1 MILVMMTTLRI
12 QRYRTTF
19 KRQSVSLNYYTSRL
33 FLGMIRSEYFRL
45 ITMTTMNWTTLLAA
59 TRLGSKKSVSEQ
71 ARSPF
76 HKDYD
81 RIIFSQSFRQLNR
94 KTQVHPLT
102 QHDGIHT
109 RLTHSLE
116 VSCIG
121 RSLGML
127 AAEKIEKHLPAW
139 ISPADVG
146 AIIQAACLAHDI
158 GNPPFGHAG
167 EYAIRDWF
175 DQTYHLKPYL
185 FSAEQWADLRQFE
198 GNAQG
203 LRILTRLDYHPNDG
217 GMRLTCATL
226 GAYLKYP
233 WLSEVIDDTQF
244 KPNYLRPKF
253 GCYRS
258 EKDLLQTIAEQ
269 LGLIQ
274 LGDAHYC
281 RHPLTY
287 LLEAADDICYALID
301 LEDGIILN
309 MLSYEEVEPIFIALI
324 ADYGLPEELAKNTS
338 WQQKIAA
345 LRGRAMKRLV
355 DKVTDAFAYHHDEL
369 LTGQLKGS
377 LLHYCPADISQGIQ
391 QAKDLAREKI
401 FNHRSKADLE
411 LLAHASLQHL
421 LNAFIPLTAP
431 NRQMSFKEQ
440 RLLVILNSLGVSLAN
455 DHYHNVMQVLDVI
468 SKFSDHQAYAISQ
481 ELQGN
486 KVGLL

>member
-1 MILVMMTTLRI
+1 MIQMRWLELLSTIRI
-12 QRYRTTF
+12 
-19 KRQSVSLNYYTSRL
+19 
-33 FLGMIRSEYFRL
+33 
-45 ITMTTMNWTTLLAA
+45 
-59 TRLGSKKSVSEQ
+59 GSKKHNTEQ

-127 AAEKIEKHLPAW
+127 AAEKIKDQLPMW

-167 EYAIRDWF
+167 EYAIREWF
-175 DQTYHLKPYL
+175 DDASHGDFLAKLSPE
-185 FSAEQWADLRQFE
+185 EQADVRQFE

-203 LRILTRLDYHPNDG
+203 LRLLTKIDYHPNDG
-217 GMRLTCATL
+217 GMRLTYATL

-233 WLSEVIDDTQF
+233 WLSKTIEAQGDTPAS
-244 KPNYLRPKF
+244 KRAKF
-253 GCYRS
+253 GCYQA
-258 EKDLLQTIAEQ
+258 EKDILKQIAEQ

-274 LGDAHYC
+274 LGDYHWC

-309 MLSYEEVEPIFIALI
+309 MLSYEEVEPIFLNLLGDFAIPKEL
-324 ADYGLPEELAKNTS
+324 GLTHS
-338 WQQKIAA
+338 TWQQKIAA
-345 LRGRAMKRLV
+345 LRGRVMKRLV
-355 DKVTDAFAYHHDEL
+355 EEVTTAFARHHFQIL
-369 LTGQLKGS
+369 SGQLQGS
-377 LLHYCPADISQGIQ
+377 LLQYCHPDIEIGINN
-391 QAKDLAREKI
+391 AKNLARDKI
-401 FNHRSKADLE
+401 FEHPQKAGLE
-411 LLAHASLQHL
+411 IIAHQSLQTI
-421 LNAFIPLTAP
+421 LNAFIPLTTP
-431 NRQMSFKEQ
+431 HKTLSFKEQ
-440 RLLVILNSLGVSLAN
+440 RLMSILQRSGIQFAHP
-455 DHYHNVMQVLDVI
+455 HYDNIMRVLDIVG
-468 SKFSDHQAYAISQ
+468 KFSDHQAYNLAQ

-486 KVGLL
+486 KVGSF

>member
-1 MILVMMTTLRI
+1 MTQMRWLELLSTIRI
-12 QRYRTTF
+12 
-19 KRQSVSLNYYTSRL
+19 
-33 FLGMIRSEYFRL
+33 
-45 ITMTTMNWTTLLAA
+45 
-59 TRLGSKKSVSEQ
+59 GSKKQSSEQ

-102 QHDGIHT
+102 QHDAIHT

-127 AAEKIEKHLPAW
+127 AAEKIKDELPVW

-167 EYAIRDWF
+167 EYAIREWF
-175 DQTYHLKPYL
+175 DDASHGDFLKAL
-185 FSAEQWADLRQFE
+185 SLEEQADVRQFE

-203 LRILTRLDYHPNDG
+203 LRLLTKIDYHPNNG
-217 GMRLTCATL
+217 GMRLTYATL

-233 WLSEVIDDTQF
+233 WLSKTIESQDNIPAS
-244 KPNYLRPKF
+244 KRAKF
-253 GCYRS
+253 GCYQS
-258 EKDLLQTIAEQ
+258 EKEILRQVAEQ

-274 LGDAHYC
+274 LGEYHYC

-309 MLSYEEVEPIFIALI
+309 MLSYEEVEPIFLALVGE
-324 ADYGLPEELAKNTS
+324 YGVPSELHTPFTT

-345 LRGRAMKRLV
+345 LRGRVMKRLV
-355 DKVTDAFAYHHDEL
+355 DEVTTAFAKHHFEIL
-369 LTGQLKGS
+369 AGQLQGS
-377 LLHYCPADISQGIQ
+377 LLQYCSNDIEMGINR
-391 QAKDLAREKI
+391 AKNLAREKI
-401 FNHRSKADLE
+401 FEHPQKAGLE
-411 LLAHASLQHL
+411 IVAHQSLQHIL
-421 LNAFIPLTAP
+421 DAFIPLTTP
-431 NRQMSFKEQ
+431 NKVNSFKEG
-440 RLLVILNSLGVSLAN
+440 RLMTILSGYGAN
-455 DHYHNVMQVLDVI
+455 FSDHHYDNIMQVLDII
-468 SKFSDHQAYAISQ
+468 SKFSDHQAYNLAQ
-481 ELQGN
+481 ELKGN
-486 KVGLL
+486 KVGFL

>member
-1 MILVMMTTLRI
+1 MTQMRWLELLSTVRI
-12 QRYRTTF
+12 
-19 KRQSVSLNYYTSRL
+19 
-33 FLGMIRSEYFRL
+33 
-45 ITMTTMNWTTLLAA
+45 
-59 TRLGSKKSVSEQ
+59 GSKKQSTEL

-127 AAEKIEKHLPAW
+127 AAEKIKDRLPPW

-167 EYAIRDWF
+167 EYAIREWF
-175 DQTYHLKPYL
+175 ADVSHTDFLKDL
-185 FSAEQWADLRQFE
+185 SAEQEADVRQFE

-203 LRILTRLDYHPNDG
+203 LRLLTKIDYHPNDG
-217 GMRLTCATL
+217 GMRLTYATL

-233 WLSEVIDDTQF
+233 WLSKTIASQGD
-244 KPNYLRPKF
+244 RPASQRAKF
-253 GCYRS
+253 GCYQA
-258 EKDLLQTIAEQ
+258 EKDILKQIAEE

-274 LGDAHYC
+274 LDEYQYC

-301 LEDGIILN
+301 LEDGISLN
-309 MLSYEEVEPIFIALI
+309 MLSYEEVEPVFLNLLG
-324 ADYGLPEELAKNTS
+324 DYGVPSEIAMDNTT

-345 LRGRAMKRLV
+345 LRGRVMKRLV
-355 DKVTDAFAYHHDEL
+355 NEVTTAFARHHDQIL
-369 LTGQLKGS
+369 SGQLQGG
-377 LLHYCPADISQGIQ
+377 LLQYCTADIESGIDR
-391 QAKDLAREKI
+391 AKELARDRI
-401 FNHRSKADLE
+401 FEHPQKAGLE
-411 LLAHASLQHL
+411 IIAHQCLQNIL
-421 LNAFIPLTAP
+421 DAFIPLTIP
-431 NRQMSFKEQ
+431 HKTLSFKEQ
-440 RLLVILNSLGVSLAN
+440 RLMSILQRSGAN
-455 DHYHNVMQVLDVI
+455 FTASHYENIMQVLDII
-468 SKFSDHQAYAISQ
+468 SKFSDHQAYNLSQ

>member
-1 MILVMMTTLRI
+1 MTHMRWLELLSTVRI
-12 QRYRTTF
+12 
-19 KRQSVSLNYYTSRL
+19 
-33 FLGMIRSEYFRL
+33 
-45 ITMTTMNWTTLLAA
+45 
-59 TRLGSKKSVSEQ
+59 GSKKQSSEQ

-127 AAEKIEKHLPAW
+127 AAEKIKDQLPVW

-167 EYAIRDWF
+167 EYAIREWF
-175 DQTYHLKPYL
+175 DDASHTDFLKDLSP
-185 FSAEQWADLRQFE
+185 EQEADVRQFE

-203 LRILTRLDYHPNDG
+203 LRLLTKIDYHPNDG
-217 GMRLTCATL
+217 GMRLTYATL

-233 WLSEVIDDTQF
+233 WLSKTIASQGNTPAS
-244 KPNYLRPKF
+244 KRAKF
-253 GCYRS
+253 GCYQS
-258 EKDLLQTIAEQ
+258 EKEILQQIAEQ

-274 LGDAHYC
+274 LGDFHYC

-287 LLEAADDICYALID
+287 LLEAADDMCYALID

-309 MLSYEEVEPIFIALI
+309 MLSYEEVEPIFLNLI
-324 ADYGLPEELAKNTS
+324 GDYGIPSELSMNTT

-345 LRGRAMKRLV
+345 LRGRVMKRLV
-355 DKVTDAFAYHHDEL
+355 DEVTTAFAKHHFEIL
-369 LTGQLKGS
+369 SGQLQGS
-377 LLHYCPADISQGIQ
+377 LLDYCPNDIGQGINR
-391 QAKDLAREKI
+391 AKDLARDKI
-401 FNHRSKADLE
+401 FEHPQKAGLE
-411 LLAHASLQHL
+411 IIAHQSLQNIL
-421 LNAFIPLTAP
+421 DAFIPLTTP
-431 NRQMSFKEQ
+431 NKTLSFKEQ
-440 RLLVILNSLGVSLAN
+440 RLMSILQRSGTQFGE
-455 DHYHNVMQVLDVI
+455 DHYENIMRVLDII
-468 SKFSDHQAYAISQ
+468 SKFSDHQAYNLSQ

-486 KVGLL
+486 KAGLM

>member
-1 MILVMMTTLRI
+1 MTQMRWLELLSTIRI
-12 QRYRTTF
+12 
-19 KRQSVSLNYYTSRL
+19 
-33 FLGMIRSEYFRL
+33 
-45 ITMTTMNWTTLLAA
+45 
-59 TRLGSKKSVSEQ
+59 GSKKQSSEQ

-127 AAEKIEKHLPAW
+127 AAEKIKDHLPVW

-167 EYAIRDWF
+167 EYAIREWF
-175 DQTYHLKPYL
+175 DDASHGDFLKALSPE
-185 FSAEQWADLRQFE
+185 EQADVRQFE

-203 LRILTRLDYHPNDG
+203 LRLLTKIDYHPNDG
-217 GMRLTCATL
+217 GMRLTYATL

-233 WLSEVIDDTQF
+233 WLSKTIASQGDTPASQ
-244 KPNYLRPKF
+244 RAKF
-253 GCYRS
+253 GCYQS
-258 EKDLLQTIAEQ
+258 EKEILKQISEQ

-274 LGDAHYC
+274 LGEDHYC

-309 MLSYEEVEPIFIALI
+309 MLSYEQVEPIFLNLI
-324 ADYGLPEELAKNTS
+324 GEYGIPSELANPHTP

-345 LRGRAMKRLV
+345 LRGRVMKRLV
-355 DKVTDAFAYHHDEL
+355 DEVTTAFAKHHFEIL
-369 LTGQLKGS
+369 SGQLKGS
-377 LLHYCPADISQGIQ
+377 LLQYCSADIEQGINK
-391 QAKDLAREKI
+391 AKNLAREKI
-401 FNHRSKADLE
+401 FEHPQKAGLE
-411 LLAHASLQHL
+411 IIAHQSLQHIL
-421 LNAFIPLTAP
+421 DAFIPLTTP
-431 NRQMSFKEQ
+431 DKVHSFKEG
-440 RLLVILNSLGVSLAN
+440 RLFSILSGYGARFS
-455 DHYHNVMQVLDVI
+455 DHHYDNIMQVLDIV
-468 SKFSDHQAYAISQ
+468 SKFSDHQAYNLAQ
-481 ELQGN
+481 ELKGN
-486 KVGLL
+486 KVGFL

>member
-1 MILVMMTTLRI
+1 MRWLELLSTVRI
-12 QRYRTTF
+12 
-19 KRQSVSLNYYTSRL
+19 
-33 FLGMIRSEYFRL
+33 
-45 ITMTTMNWTTLLAA
+45 
-59 TRLGSKKSVSEQ
+59 GSKKQSTEL

-127 AAEKIEKHLPAW
+127 AAEKIKDNLPAW

-167 EYAIRDWF
+167 EYAIREWF
-175 DQTYHLKPYL
+175 DDASHTDFLKDL
-185 FSAEQWADLRQFE
+185 SSEQEADVRQFE

-203 LRILTRLDYHPNDG
+203 LRLLTKIDYHPYDG
-217 GMRLTCATL
+217 GMRLTYATL

-233 WLSEVIDDTQF
+233 WLSEAIDPTGNT
-244 KPNYLRPKF
+244 PASRRPKF
-253 GCYRS
+253 GCYQS
-258 EKDLLQTIAEQ
+258 EKEILQEIAEQ

-274 LGDAHYC
+274 LGEYHYC

-301 LEDGIILN
+301 LEDGISLN
-309 MLSYEEVEPIFIALI
+309 MLSYAEVEPVFLNLLGE
-324 ADYGLPEELAKNTS
+324 YGTPEEINMPYTT

-345 LRGRAMKRLV
+345 LRGRVMKRLV
-355 DKVTDAFAYHHDEL
+355 DEVTTAFARHQQEIL
-369 LTGQLKGS
+369 MGQLQGS
-377 LLHYCPADISQGIQ
+377 LLGYCSADIEIGINR
-391 QAKDLAREKI
+391 AKELARDKI
-401 FNHRSKADLE
+401 FEHPQKAGLE
-411 LLAHASLQHL
+411 IIAHQSLQTIL
-421 LNAFIPLTAP
+421 DAFIPLTTP
-431 NRQMSFKEQ
+431 HKTLSFKEQ
-440 RLLVILNSLGVSLAN
+440 RLMAILKRSGAQFSA
-455 DHYHNVMQVLDVI
+455 DHYDNIMQVLDIV
-468 SKFSDHQAYAISQ
+468 SKFSDHQAYNLAQ
-481 ELQGN
+481 ELHGN
-486 KVGLL
+486 KAGLL

>member
-1 MILVMMTTLRI
+1 MTQMRWLELLSTVRI
-12 QRYRTTF
+12 
-19 KRQSVSLNYYTSRL
+19 
-33 FLGMIRSEYFRL
+33 
-45 ITMTTMNWTTLLAA
+45 
-59 TRLGSKKSVSEQ
+59 GSKKQSTEL

-127 AAEKIEKHLPAW
+127 AAEKIKDQLPPW
-139 ISPADVG
+139 VSPADVG

-167 EYAIRDWF
+167 EYAIREWF
-175 DQTYHLKPYL
+175 DDVSHTDFLKDLSP
-185 FSAEQWADLRQFE
+185 EQEADVRQFE

-203 LRILTRLDYHPNDG
+203 LRLLTKIDYHPNDG
-217 GMRLTCATL
+217 GMRLTYATL

-233 WLSEVIDDTQF
+233 WLSKTMASQV
-244 KPNYLRPKF
+244 YLPASSRAKF
-253 GCYRS
+253 GCYQA
-258 EKDLLQTIAEQ
+258 EKEILKQIAEE

-274 LGDAHYC
+274 LGEYRYC

-301 LEDGIILN
+301 LEDGISLN
-309 MLSYEEVEPIFIALI
+309 MLSYVEVEPVFLNLLG
-324 ADYGLPEELAKNTS
+324 DYGTPSEIGMPDTT

-345 LRGRAMKRLV
+345 LRGRVMKRLV
-355 DKVTDAFAYHHDEL
+355 NEVTTAFARHHDQIL
-369 LTGQLKGS
+369 SGQLQGT
-377 LLHYCPADISQGIQ
+377 LLQYCSSDIESGINR
-391 QAKDLAREKI
+391 AKELARDKI
-401 FNHRSKADLE
+401 FEHPQKAGLE
-411 LLAHASLQHL
+411 IIAHQSLQNIL
-421 LNAFIPLTAP
+421 DAFIPLTTP
-431 NRQMSFKEQ
+431 HKNLSFKEQ
-440 RLLVILNSLGVSLAN
+440 RLMSILQRSGAN
-455 DHYHNVMQVLDVI
+455 FKDSHYDNIMQVLDII
-468 SKFSDHQAYAISQ
+468 SKFSDHQAYNLSQ

-486 KVGLL
+486 KAGLL

>member
-1 MILVMMTTLRI
+1 MEHMRWLELLSTIRI
-12 QRYRTTF
+12 
-19 KRQSVSLNYYTSRL
+19 
-33 FLGMIRSEYFRL
+33 
-45 ITMTTMNWTTLLAA
+45 
-59 TRLGSKKSVSEQ
+59 GSKKQITEQ

-127 AAEKIEKHLPAW
+127 AAEKIKDHLPVW

-167 EYAIRDWF
+167 EYAIREWF
-175 DQTYHLKPYL
+175 DDASHGNFLQAL
-185 FSAEQWADLRQFE
+185 SAEEQADVRQFE

-203 LRILTRLDYHPNDG
+203 LRLLTKIDYHPNDG
-217 GMRLTCATL
+217 GMRLTYATL

-233 WLSEVIDDTQF
+233 WLSKTIASQGD
-244 KPNYLRPKF
+244 RPASQRAKF
-253 GCYRS
+253 GCYQS
-258 EKDLLQTIAEQ
+258 EKEVLQQIAEQ

-274 LGDAHYC
+274 LGEYHYC

-301 LEDGIILN
+301 LEDGIVLN
-309 MLSYEEVEPIFIALI
+309 MLSYEEVEPIFLDLI
-324 ADYGLPEELAKNTS
+324 ADYGRPEELSIPSST

-345 LRGRAMKRLV
+345 LRGRVMKRLV
-355 DKVTDAFAYHHDEL
+355 DEVTSAFAKHHFEIL
-369 LTGQLKGS
+369 SGQLRGS
-377 LLHYCPADISQGIQ
+377 LLQYCTEDIERGIER
-391 QAKDLAREKI
+391 AKNLARDKI
-401 FNHRSKADLE
+401 FEHPQKAGLE
-411 LLAHASLQHL
+411 IIAHQSLQNIL
-421 LNAFIPLTAP
+421 DAFIPLTTP
-431 NRQMSFKEQ
+431 HKTLSFKEQ
-440 RLLVILNSLGVSLAN
+440 RLMSMLQRAGINFESN
-455 DHYHNVMQVLDVI
+455 HYENIMQVLDII
-468 SKFSDHQAYAISQ
+468 SKFSDHQAYNLSQ

-486 KVGLL
+486 KAGLM

>member
-1 MILVMMTTLRI
+1 MMQMRWL
-12 QRYRTTF
+12 
-19 KRQSVSLNYYTSRL
+19 
-33 FLGMIRSEYFRL
+33 E
-45 ITMTTMNWTTLLAA
+45 LLS
-59 TRLGSKKSVSEQ
+59 TVRLGSKKQSTEQ

-127 AAEKIEKHLPAW
+127 AAEKIKDELPPW
-139 ISPADVG
+139 ITPADVG

-167 EYAIRDWF
+167 EYAIREWF
-175 DQTYHLKPYL
+175 DDASHTDFLKDLSP
-185 FSAEQWADLRQFE
+185 EQEADVRQFE

-203 LRILTRLDYHPNDG
+203 LRLLTKIDYHPNDG
-217 GMRLTCATL
+217 GMRLTYATL

-233 WLSEVIDDTQF
+233 WLSQTISSQGNVPASQ
-244 KPNYLRPKF
+244 RAKF
-253 GCYRS
+253 GCYQS
-258 EKDLLQTIAEQ
+258 EKEILAQIAEQ

-274 LGDAHYC
+274 LGDYHYC

-309 MLSYEEVEPIFIALI
+309 MLSYEEVEPIFLDLI
-324 ADYGLPEELAKNTS
+324 GDYGTPEELAMSTTT

-345 LRGRAMKRLV
+345 LRGRVMKRLV
-355 DKVTDAFAYHHDEL
+355 EEVSTAFARKHGEIL
-369 LTGQLKGS
+369 MGQLSGS
-377 LLHYCPADISQGIQ
+377 LLQYCSPDIEQGINK
-391 QAKDLAREKI
+391 AKNLAKNKI
-401 FNHRSKADLE
+401 FEHPQKAGLE
-411 LLAHASLQHL
+411 IIAHQSLQHIL
-421 LNAFIPLTAP
+421 DAFIPLTTP
-431 NRQMSFKEQ
+431 NKTLSFKEN
-440 RLLVILNSLGVSLAN
+440 RLFAILTRAGTHFSD
-455 DHYHNVMQVLDVI
+455 DHYDNIMQVLDLI
-468 SKFSDHQAYAISQ
+468 SKFSDHQAYNLAQ

-486 KVGLL
+486 KAGLL

>member
-1 MILVMMTTLRI
+1 MMQMRWLELLSTVRI
-12 QRYRTTF
+12 
-19 KRQSVSLNYYTSRL
+19 
-33 FLGMIRSEYFRL
+33 
-45 ITMTTMNWTTLLAA
+45 
-59 TRLGSKKSVSEQ
+59 GSKKQNTEL

-127 AAEKIEKHLPAW
+127 AAEKIKDELPMW

-167 EYAIRDWF
+167 EYAIREWF
-175 DQTYHLKPYL
+175 DDASHGNFLEKLSPE
-185 FSAEQWADLRQFE
+185 EQADVRQFE

-203 LRILTRLDYHPNDG
+203 LRLLTKIDYHPNDG
-217 GMRLTCATL
+217 GMRLTYATL

-233 WLSEVIDDTQF
+233 WLSKTIESQGNTPAS
-244 KPNYLRPKF
+244 KRAKF
-253 GCYRS
+253 GCYQA
-258 EKDLLQTIAEQ
+258 EKEILQQIAEQ

-274 LGDAHYC
+274 LGEYHYC

-309 MLSYEEVEPIFIALI
+309 MLSYEEVEPIFLSLLGEYSA
-324 ADYGLPEELAKNTS
+324 PTELSMPDTT

-345 LRGRAMKRLV
+345 LRGRVMKRLV
-355 DKVTDAFAYHHDEL
+355 EEVTSAFAKHHFEIL
-369 LTGQLKGS
+369 SGQLAGS
-377 LLHYCPADISQGIQ
+377 LLQYCAADIELGINR
-391 QAKDLAREKI
+391 AKDLARDKI
-401 FNHRSKADLE
+401 FEHPLKAGLE
-411 LLAHASLQHL
+411 IIAHQSLQNIL
-421 LNAFIPLTAP
+421 DAFIPLTTP
-431 NRQMSFKEQ
+431 HKTLSFKEQ
-440 RLLVILNSLGVSLAN
+440 RLMAILCRSGAHFGSN
-455 DHYHNVMQVLDVI
+455 HYENIMQVLDII
-468 SKFSDHQAYAISQ
+468 SKFSDHQAYNLSQ

-486 KVGLL
+486 KAGLI

>member
-1 MILVMMTTLRI
+1 MEQMRWLELLSTVRI
-12 QRYRTTF
+12 
-19 KRQSVSLNYYTSRL
+19 
-33 FLGMIRSEYFRL
+33 
-45 ITMTTMNWTTLLAA
+45 
-59 TRLGSKKSVSEQ
+59 GSKKQSSEQ

-127 AAEKIEKHLPAW
+127 AAEKIKDELPVW

-167 EYAIRDWF
+167 EYAIREWF
-175 DQTYHLKPYL
+175 DDASHGNFLKKLTPE
-185 FSAEQWADLRQFE
+185 EQADVRQFE

-203 LRILTRLDYHPNDG
+203 LRLLTKIDYHPNDG
-217 GMRLTCATL
+217 GMRLTYATL

-233 WLSEVIDDTQF
+233 WLSKTIASQGD
-244 KPNYLRPKF
+244 RPANQRAKF
-253 GCYRS
+253 GCYQS
-258 EKDLLQTIAEQ
+258 EKETLKQIAEQ

-274 LGDAHYC
+274 LGEYQYC

-309 MLSYEEVEPIFIALI
+309 MLSYEEVEPVFLDLI
-324 ADYGLPEELAKNTS
+324 ADYGRPEELSMPTT

-345 LRGRAMKRLV
+345 LRGRVMKRLV
-355 DKVTDAFAYHHDEL
+355 DEVTTAFAKHHFEIL
-369 LTGQLKGS
+369 SGQLKGS
-377 LLHYCPADISQGIQ
+377 LLQYCSEDIERGIER
-391 QAKDLAREKI
+391 AKNLARDKI
-401 FNHRSKADLE
+401 FEHPQKAGLE
-411 LLAHASLQHL
+411 IIAHQSLQNIL
-421 LNAFIPLTAP
+421 DAFIPLTTP
-431 NRQMSFKEQ
+431 HKTLSFKEQ
-440 RLLVILNSLGVSLAN
+440 RLMSMLQRAGVNFQSN
-455 DHYHNVMQVLDVI
+455 HYENIMQVLDII
-468 SKFSDHQAYAISQ
+468 SKFSDHQAYNLSQ

-486 KVGLL
+486 KAGLM

>member
-1 MILVMMTTLRI
+1 MRWLELLSTVRI
-12 QRYRTTF
+12 
-19 KRQSVSLNYYTSRL
+19 
-33 FLGMIRSEYFRL
+33 
-45 ITMTTMNWTTLLAA
+45 
-59 TRLGSKKSVSEQ
+59 GSKKQSTEL

-127 AAEKIEKHLPAW
+127 AAEKIKDNLPAW

-167 EYAIRDWF
+167 EYAIREWF
-175 DQTYHLKPYL
+175 DDASHTDFLKDL
-185 FSAEQWADLRQFE
+185 SSEQEADVRQFE

-203 LRILTRLDYHPNDG
+203 LRLLTKIDYHPYDG
-217 GMRLTCATL
+217 GMRLTYATL

-233 WLSEVIDDTQF
+233 WLSEAIDPTGNT
-244 KPNYLRPKF
+244 PASRRPKF
-253 GCYRS
+253 GCYQS
-258 EKDLLQTIAEQ
+258 EKEILQEIAEQ

-274 LGDAHYC
+274 LGEYHYC

-301 LEDGIILN
+301 LEDGISLN
-309 MLSYEEVEPIFIALI
+309 MLSYAEVEPVFLNLLGE
-324 ADYGLPEELAKNTS
+324 YGTPEEINLPNTT

-345 LRGRAMKRLV
+345 LRGRVMKRLV
-355 DKVTDAFAYHHDEL
+355 DEVTTAFARHQQEIL
-369 LTGQLKGS
+369 MGQLQGS
-377 LLHYCPADISQGIQ
+377 LLGYCSADIEIGINR
-391 QAKDLAREKI
+391 AKELARDKI
-401 FNHRSKADLE
+401 FEHPQKAGLE
-411 LLAHASLQHL
+411 IIAHQSLQTIL
-421 LNAFIPLTAP
+421 DAFIPLSTP
-431 NRQMSFKEQ
+431 QKTLSFKEQ
-440 RLLVILNSLGVSLAN
+440 RLMAILKRSGAYFAD
-455 DHYHNVMQVLDVI
+455 DHYANIMQVLDIV
-468 SKFSDHQAYAISQ
+468 SKFSDHQAYNLAQ
-481 ELQGN
+481 ELHGN
-486 KVGLL
+486 KAGLL

>member
-1 MILVMMTTLRI
+1 MTQMRWLELLSTVRI
-12 QRYRTTF
+12 
-19 KRQSVSLNYYTSRL
+19 
-33 FLGMIRSEYFRL
+33 
-45 ITMTTMNWTTLLAA
+45 
-59 TRLGSKKSVSEQ
+59 GSKKQKTEL

-81 RIIFSQSFRQLNR
+81 RIIFSHSFRQLNR

-127 AAEKIEKHLPAW
+127 AAEKIKDNLPAW

-167 EYAIRDWF
+167 EYAIREWF
-175 DQTYHLKPYL
+175 DDASHTDFLNNLSP
-185 FSAEQWADLRQFE
+185 EQEADVRQFE

-203 LRILTRLDYHPNDG
+203 LRLLTKIDYHPNDG
-217 GMRLTCATL
+217 GMRLTYATL

-233 WLSEVIDDTQF
+233 WLSQTIDPTGNT
-244 KPNYLRPKF
+244 PASRRPKF
-253 GCYRS
+253 GCYQS
-258 EKDLLQTIAEQ
+258 EKEVLQEIAEH

-274 LGDAHYC
+274 LGDYHYC

-301 LEDGIILN
+301 LEDGISLN
-309 MLSYEEVEPIFIALI
+309 MLSYAEVEPVFLNLLG
-324 ADYGLPEELAKNTS
+324 DYGIPEEINMPYTT

-345 LRGRAMKRLV
+345 LRGRVMKRLV
-355 DKVTDAFAYHHDEL
+355 EEVTTAFARHQQEIL
-369 LTGQLKGS
+369 MGQLQGS
-377 LLHYCPADISQGIQ
+377 LLGYCSADIEMGINR
-391 QAKDLAREKI
+391 AKELARDKI
-401 FNHRSKADLE
+401 FEHPQKAGLE
-411 LLAHASLQHL
+411 IIAHQSLQTIL
-421 LNAFIPLTAP
+421 DAFIPLSTP
-431 NRQMSFKEQ
+431 QKTLSFKEQ
-440 RLLVILNSLGVSLAN
+440 RLMAILKRSGAYFAD
-455 DHYHNVMQVLDVI
+455 DHYANIMQVLDIV
-468 SKFSDHQAYAISQ
+468 SKFSDHQAYNLAQ
-481 ELQGN
+481 ELHGN
-486 KVGLL
+486 KAGLL

>member
-1 MILVMMTTLRI
+1 MRWLELLSTIRI
-12 QRYRTTF
+12 
-19 KRQSVSLNYYTSRL
+19 
-33 FLGMIRSEYFRL
+33 
-45 ITMTTMNWTTLLAA
+45 
-59 TRLGSKKSVSEQ
+59 GSKKQITEQ

-127 AAEKIEKHLPAW
+127 AAEKIKDHLPVW

-167 EYAIRDWF
+167 EYAIREWF
-175 DQTYHLKPYL
+175 DDASHGNFLQAL
-185 FSAEQWADLRQFE
+185 SAEEQADVRQFE

-203 LRILTRLDYHPNDG
+203 LRLLTKIDYHPNDG
-217 GMRLTCATL
+217 GMRLTYATL

-233 WLSEVIDDTQF
+233 WLSKTIASQGD
-244 KPNYLRPKF
+244 RPASQRAKF
-253 GCYRS
+253 GCYQS
-258 EKDLLQTIAEQ
+258 EKEVLQQIAEQ

-274 LGDAHYC
+274 LAEYHYC

-301 LEDGIILN
+301 LEDGIVLN
-309 MLSYEEVEPIFIALI
+309 MLSYEEVEPIFLDLI
-324 ADYGLPEELAKNTS
+324 ADYGRPEELSIPSST

-345 LRGRAMKRLV
+345 LRGRVMKRLV
-355 DKVTDAFAYHHDEL
+355 DEVTSAFAKHHFEIL
-369 LTGQLKGS
+369 SGQLRGS
-377 LLHYCPADISQGIQ
+377 LLQYCTEDIERGIER
-391 QAKDLAREKI
+391 AKNLARDKI
-401 FNHRSKADLE
+401 FEHPQKAGLE
-411 LLAHASLQHL
+411 IIAHQSLQNIL
-421 LNAFIPLTAP
+421 DAFIPLTTP
-431 NRQMSFKEQ
+431 HKTLSFKEQ
-440 RLLVILNSLGVSLAN
+440 RLMSMLQRAGINFESN
-455 DHYHNVMQVLDVI
+455 HYENIMQVLDII
-468 SKFSDHQAYAISQ
+468 SKFSDHQAYNLSQ

-486 KVGLL
+486 KAGLM

>member
-1 MILVMMTTLRI
+1 MAQMRWLELLSTVRI
-12 QRYRTTF
+12 
-19 KRQSVSLNYYTSRL
+19 
-33 FLGMIRSEYFRL
+33 
-45 ITMTTMNWTTLLAA
+45 
-59 TRLGSKKSVSEQ
+59 GSKKQSSEQ

-127 AAEKIEKHLPAW
+127 AAEKIKDQLPVW

-167 EYAIRDWF
+167 EYAIREWF
-175 DQTYHLKPYL
+175 DDASHTDFLKNL
-185 FSAEQWADLRQFE
+185 SLEQEADVRQFE

-203 LRILTRLDYHPNDG
+203 LRLLTKIDYHPNDG
-217 GMRLTCATL
+217 GMRLTYATL

-233 WLSEVIDDTQF
+233 WLSKTIASQGNIPAS
-244 KPNYLRPKF
+244 KRPKF
-253 GCYRS
+253 GCYQA
-258 EKDLLQTIAEQ
+258 EKDILRQIAEQ

-274 LGDAHYC
+274 LGDYHYC

-287 LLEAADDICYALID
+287 LLEAADDMCYALID

-309 MLSYEEVEPIFIALI
+309 MLQYEEVEPIFLELI
-324 ADYGLPEELAKNTS
+324 ADYGVPEELSMRSTT

-355 DKVTDAFAYHHDEL
+355 DEVTSAFAKHHFEIL
-369 LTGQLKGS
+369 SGQLQGS
-377 LLHYCPADISQGIQ
+377 LLQYCSPDIEAGINR
-391 QAKDLAREKI
+391 AKELARDKI
-401 FNHRSKADLE
+401 FEHPHKAGLE
-411 LLAHASLQHL
+411 IIAHQSLQNIL
-421 LNAFIPLTAP
+421 DAFIPLTTP
-431 NRQMSFKEQ
+431 HKTLSFKEQ
-440 RLLVILNSLGVSLAN
+440 RLIAILNRSGADFN
-455 DHYHNVMQVLDVI
+455 HDHYSNIMQVLDII
-468 SKFSDHQAYAISQ
+468 SKFSDHQAYNLAQ

-486 KVGLL
+486 KAGFF

>member
-1 MILVMMTTLRI
+1 MTQMRWLELLSTVRI
-12 QRYRTTF
+12 
-19 KRQSVSLNYYTSRL
+19 
-33 FLGMIRSEYFRL
+33 
-45 ITMTTMNWTTLLAA
+45 
-59 TRLGSKKSVSEQ
+59 GSKKQSTEL

-127 AAEKIEKHLPAW
+127 AAEKIKDNLPAW

-167 EYAIRDWF
+167 EYAIREWF
-175 DQTYHLKPYL
+175 DDASHTDFLKDLSP
-185 FSAEQWADLRQFE
+185 EQEADVRQFE

-203 LRILTRLDYHPNDG
+203 LRLLTKIDYHPYDG
-217 GMRLTCATL
+217 GMRLTYATL

-233 WLSEVIDDTQF
+233 WLSEAIDPTGNT
-244 KPNYLRPKF
+244 PASRRPKF
-253 GCYRS
+253 GCYQS
-258 EKDLLQTIAEQ
+258 EKEILQEIAEQ

-274 LGDAHYC
+274 LGEYHYC

-301 LEDGIILN
+301 LEDGISLN
-309 MLSYEEVEPIFIALI
+309 MLSYAEVEPVFLNLLGE
-324 ADYGLPEELAKNTS
+324 YGTPEEINLPNTT

-345 LRGRAMKRLV
+345 LRGRVMKRLV
-355 DKVTDAFAYHHDEL
+355 DEVTTAFARHQQEIL
-369 LTGQLKGS
+369 MGQLQGS
-377 LLHYCPADISQGIQ
+377 LLGYCSADIEIGINR
-391 QAKDLAREKI
+391 AKELARDKI
-401 FNHRSKADLE
+401 FEHPQKAGLE
-411 LLAHASLQHL
+411 IIAHQSLQMIL
-421 LNAFIPLTAP
+421 DAFIPLTTP
-431 NRQMSFKEQ
+431 HKTLSFKEQ
-440 RLLVILNSLGVSLAN
+440 RLMAILKRSGAQFSA
-455 DHYHNVMQVLDVI
+455 DHYDNIMQVLDIV
-468 SKFSDHQAYAISQ
+468 SKFSDHQAYNLAQ
-481 ELQGN
+481 ELHGN
-486 KVGLL
+486 KAGLL

>member
-1 MILVMMTTLRI
+1 MTQMRWLELLSTVRI
-12 QRYRTTF
+12 
-19 KRQSVSLNYYTSRL
+19 
-33 FLGMIRSEYFRL
+33 
-45 ITMTTMNWTTLLAA
+45 
-59 TRLGSKKSVSEQ
+59 GSKKPSTEQ

-127 AAEKIEKHLPAW
+127 AAEKIKDQLPLW
-139 ISPADVG
+139 ITPADVG

-167 EYAIRDWF
+167 EYAIREWF
-175 DQTYHLKPYL
+175 DDASHTDFLKDLSP
-185 FSAEQWADLRQFE
+185 EQEADVRQFE

-203 LRILTRLDYHPNDG
+203 LRLLTKIDYHPHDG
-217 GMRLTCATL
+217 GMRLTYATL

-233 WLSEVIDDTQF
+233 WLSKTMASQG
-244 KPNYLRPKF
+244 NRPASQRAKF
-253 GCYRS
+253 GCYQA
-258 EKDLLQTIAEQ
+258 EKDILKQIAEQ
-269 LGLIQ
+269 LGLIEI
-274 LGDAHYC
+274 GPYRYC

-309 MLSYEEVEPIFIALI
+309 MLSYDEVEPIFLNLI
-324 ADYGLPEELAKNTS
+324 GDYGMPEELSLDSTT

-345 LRGRAMKRLV
+345 LRGRVMKRLV
-355 DKVTDAFAYHHDEL
+355 DEVTSAFAKQHDQIL
-369 LTGQLKGS
+369 SGQLKGT
-377 LLHYCPADISQGIQ
+377 LLQYCSADIEIGINR
-391 QAKDLAREKI
+391 AKELARDKI
-401 FNHRSKADLE
+401 FEHPQKAGLE
-411 LLAHASLQHL
+411 IIAHQSLQSIL
-421 LNAFIPLTAP
+421 DAFIPLTTP
-431 NRQMSFKEQ
+431 HKTLSFKEQ
-440 RLLVILNSLGVSLAN
+440 RLMAILQRSGAHFGS
-455 DHYHNVMQVLDVI
+455 DHYDNIMQVLDII
-468 SKFSDHQAYAISQ
+468 SKFSDHQAYNLAQ

-486 KVGLL
+486 KAGFF